1 MPSRLYESGLGP
13 YICVG
18 AAPNTLSIFTVL
30 KIRQLIKGI
39 GLLLS
44 SMLLV
49 LVIVFAEARRAGRP
63 CRGIVITIVGQEKQQ
78 FVEERDLRKCL
89 IANTATPIL
98 GTPLQLLKTRS
109 IENIVKT
116 NNFVRE
122 GVAYKSWKGDL
133 KIVILPRRPIARII
147 YPCQQSQYID
157 EDGTLLPLSKQYTA
171 RVLLVETAQRVVEE
185 SLSAHAY
192 GTALLALLNHIDR
205 DPFWRAQITY
215 MRIDEKGK
223 IVMHTQISKQRIE
236 FGPPEAIEKKLA
248 KLALFYKQI
257 IPSKGWNTYKRV
269 NIEFDNQIVC
279 E

>member
-1 MPSRLYESGLGP
+1 M
-13 YICVG
+13 
-18 AAPNTLSIFTVL
+18 L

-49 LVIVFAEARRAGRP
+49 LVVVFAEARRAARP

-78 FVEERDLRKCL
+78 FVEERDLHKCL
-89 IANTATPIL
+89 TANTATPIL

-171 RVLLVETAQRVVEE
+171 RVLLVEVAQRFVAE
-185 SLSAHAY
+185 SLRAHAY

-248 KLALFYKQI
+248 KLTLFYKQI